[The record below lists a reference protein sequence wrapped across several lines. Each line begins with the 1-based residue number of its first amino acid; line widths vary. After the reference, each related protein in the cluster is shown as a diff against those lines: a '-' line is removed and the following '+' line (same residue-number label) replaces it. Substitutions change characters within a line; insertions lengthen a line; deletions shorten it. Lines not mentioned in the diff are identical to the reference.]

1 MNNLQVLAT
10 RQIGDTFFP
19 NSILTKYY
27 ELNRQSKRPKKWE
40 DVEEDK
46 LWQELCFC
54 ILSANVS
61 FELAKS
67 VIHRISDN
75 NMLNPEWIIEDKTS
89 ESTLFNF
96 LDGSNFE
103 PVKKNGE
110 LRRYRYPK
118 VKSQQIVNAAKRIYC
133 NNSIKEILNEFDSD
147 VLARNFFYTEIAG
160 LGIKEA
166 SHFLRN
172 IGFAT
177 SLAIID
183 VHVFNFLKE
192 FSLIDFEIGTSLTLK
207 NYLLLEKTLKNLSE
221 YHGLDLSI
229 LDLAIWQSMKNGN
242 V

>member
-10 RQIGDTFFP
+10 RQIGDTFVP
-19 NSILTKYY
+19 NSILKKYH
-27 ELNRQSKRPKKWE
+27 EINQKFERPKQWKDFKE
-40 DVEEDK
+40 AQ

-67 VIHRISDN
+67 VIQKLSDHD
-75 NMLNPEWIIEDKTS
+75 MLNSAWLIADKS
-89 ESTLFNF
+89 ELVLFNF
-96 LDGSNFE
+96 LDSPNFE
-103 PVKKNGE
+103 PVKKNGD

-118 VKSQQIVNAAKRIYC
+118 VKSYQIINAAKRLYS
-133 NNSIKEILNEFDSD
+133 NSSITEILSTFDSD
-147 VLARNFFYTEIAG
+147 VEARNFFYTEISG

-172 IGFAT
+172 IGFAS

-183 VHVFNFLKE
+183 VHVLDFLKE
-192 FSLIDFEIGTSLTLK
+192 FSLVDFDMGSSLTLR

-221 YHGLDLSI
+221 YHGLNLSI
-229 LDLAIWQSMKNGN
+229 LDLAIWESMKNGN

>member
-1 MNNLQVLAT
+1 MYHEIN
-10 RQIGDTFFP
+10 GKFE
-19 NSILTKYY
+19 K
-27 ELNRQSKRPKKWE
+27 PKQWR
-40 DVEEDK
+40 DFREEQ

-67 VIHRISDN
+67 VIQKLSDRD
-75 NMLNPEWIIEDKTS
+75 MLNSAWLIGNEKS
-89 ESTLFNF
+89 ESVLFNF
-96 LDGSNFE
+96 LDSPNFE

-118 VKSQQIVNAAKRIYC
+118 VKSYQITNAAKRLYS
-133 NNSIKEILNEFDSD
+133 NNSIKEILGTFDSD
-147 VLARNFFYTEIAG
+147 VEARNFFYTQISG

-172 IGFAT
+172 IGFAS

-183 VHVFNFLKE
+183 VHVLNFLKE
-192 FSLIDFEIGTSLTLK
+192 FSLVDFDMGSSLTLR

-221 YHGLDLSI
+221 YHGLNLSI
-229 LDLAIWQSMKNGN
+229 LDLAIWQSMKNGT